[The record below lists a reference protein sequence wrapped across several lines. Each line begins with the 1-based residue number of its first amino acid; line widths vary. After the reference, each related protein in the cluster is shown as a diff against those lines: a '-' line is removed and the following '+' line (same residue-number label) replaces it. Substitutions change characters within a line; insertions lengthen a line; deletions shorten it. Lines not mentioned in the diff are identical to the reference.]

1 MTDRFKEIE
10 KRLTLLEAENV
21 LLSKRIEEVKMPKRV
36 EEYKPSPW
44 LREEVDKDK
53 VKMPMAMIGALYALQ
68 KDDQEVEYGGAV
80 DFEIVKKQ
88 PQVERVL
95 AYTGIVKAVPGYI
108 WERVFSNPDVELTF
122 HTHPRQDIAIPSEG
136 DVIFFL
142 TTAAQAMLIIAG
154 QEAILLTK
162 GDNTPPPEFVRENIT
177 ETTTMVSVAI
187 PRTRYDPRTARK
199 EQQEGI
205 RDLKRELDIDCVV
218 IPMGQPIEI
227 TMDVIKGVL

>member
-1 MTDRFKEIE
+1 VTDRFEEIE

-21 LLSKRIEEVKMPKRV
+21 LLSKRVEEVEMPKKA

-44 LREEVDKDK
+44 LRDEGYKDK

-68 KDDQEVEYGGAV
+68 NDEQEVEYGGAV
-80 DFEIVKKQ
+80 DFEIVRKQ

-95 AYTGIVKAVPGYI
+95 AYTGIVKSVPGYI

-122 HTHPRQDIAIPSEG
+122 HTHPRQDIAIPSES

-162 GDNTPPPEFVRENIT
+162 GDKTPPPEFVRDNIA
-177 ETTTMVSVAI
+177 ETNTIVSAAI

-199 EQQEGI
+199 EQEDGI

-218 IPMGQPIEI
+218 IPMGQPIEV
-227 TMDVIKGVL
+227 TMKVIKGVL